1 MFCYSRWNKM
11 SEPDVYDKIAEKMS
25 NWPVRSP
32 MSKELRKI
40 LEKLYSL
47 EEAEILLVFGG
58 PYLDQF
64 SAKKIAKKLKR
75 PIEEI
80 QPILDKM
87 ARSQR
92 IFSVERNGK
101 RTYSMFPMLPGLF
114 EFYFAN
120 HKRAKKEEKDTY
132 DLFAEEFE
140 KYYNKGFVSEVG
152 SSRNPFMRVFV
163 DQKVVDKTVETGKG
177 KVLDVNEQVTDA
189 VKNDIL
195 PFEQAKNFI
204 NKARKVGVMDCAC
217 RTHMKSLNDEKPV
230 NDYPINVCMMFNT
243 WADYAEEQ
251 GFGKVVTKDEAL
263 DILTKA
269 AKAGL
274 VHTTQNMTEK
284 STFICNCDRDCC
296 VMLKGIS
303 KFRNPNM
310 VANSNFLPEYIKENC
325 IFCEKCVDLCPMRA
339 IHHHFGHEKDK
350 SDQKIMINLDLC
362 IGCGVCAFNCPKDAL
377 AMVKKFT
384 KMPPT
389 NTMAAAQDFIEGRI
403 H

>member
-1 MFCYSRWNKM
+1 M
-11 SEPDVYDKIAEKMS
+11 SESDVYDNLAEKMS

-40 LEKLYSL
+40 LEKLYTP
-47 EEAEILLVFGG
+47 EEADLLLVFNG

-64 SAKKIAKKLKR
+64 TAKNIAKKLKK
-75 PIEEI
+75 PVEEI

-87 ARSQR
+87 AHSQR
-92 IFSVERNGK
+92 IFNVEKNCK

-120 HKRAKKEEKDTY
+120 HKRAKAEEKEVY
-132 DLFAEEFE
+132 YLFAEEFE
-140 KYYNKGFVSEVG
+140 KYYDKGFVSEVG
-152 SSRNPFMRVFV
+152 SSSNPFMRVFL
-163 DQKVVDKTVETGKG
+163 DQQVIDKTVETGKG
-177 KVLDVNEQVTDA
+177 KFIDMAETITNA

-204 NKARKVGVMDCAC
+204 IKARKVGVMDCAC

-230 NDYPINVCMMFNT
+230 NKYPINVCMMFNT

-251 GFGKVVTKDEAL
+251 EFGRVVTKEEAL
-263 DILTKA
+263 EILTGA

-274 VHTTQNMTEK
+274 VHTTQNMTGK

-296 VMLKGIS
+296 VMLKGIT

-310 VANSNFLPEYIKENC
+310 VASSNFLPEYNKNNC
-325 IFCEKCVDLCPMRA
+325 TFCEKCVNLCPMRA
-339 IHHHFGHEKDK
+339 IQHHFGHNKNK

-377 AMVKKFT
+377 VMVKKFT
-384 KMPPT
+384 DIPPQDA
-389 NTMAAAQDFIEGRI
+389 MEAAQKFVEGRI